1 MPSKKTTITKKV
13 KVRRAPAAL
22 TDTTFRLKGSDW
34 LLLPLGVLA
43 FACTYAFTSTLPS
56 HSYFTFSNP
65 TVICLLV
72 GIFSLIYIYKVLRG
86 SPRYPAANAIAY
98 TFSAALVLLGAVLIA
113 TSGNECGGN
122 CNTSSALV
130 AWIVLFNPLV
140 AWLWSPLAIIG
151 TVLLLVK
158 RSK

>member
-1 MPSKKTTITKKV
+1 MAKPTGVTKRAKTKQV
-13 KVRRAPAAL
+13 PGARATA
-22 TDTTFRLKGSDW
+22 TSFRLKGSDW
-34 LLLPLGVLA
+34 LVVPLGVLV
-43 FACTYAFTSTLPS
+43 FACTYAFISTLPS

-65 TVICLLV
+65 TIISLLV

-98 TFSAALVLLGAVLIA
+98 VFSAALVLLGVVLIA
-113 TSGNECGGN
+113 TLGNECGGGRN
-122 CNTSSALV
+122 APSALV
-130 AWIVLFNPLV
+130 AWVVLFNPLI

-158 RSK
+158 RSR